1 MRFAIIVRCSGR
13 YSDAAIM
20 RRERRRKSTE
30 SVEIVSFSNLQA
42 CTRGR
47 VCVCVCAEAVWRS
60 QREREREREREDRG
74 GESPHSRKQ
83 DKMRFCMRRQVNG
96 ANVLKM
102 NFSVEVNMYSENVTS
117 YWYLLR
123 WNQRRRAD
131 G

>member
-1 MRFAIIVRCSGR
+1 
-13 YSDAAIM
+13 
-20 RRERRRKSTE
+20 
-30 SVEIVSFSNLQA
+30 
-42 CTRGR
+42 
-47 VCVCVCAEAVWRS
+47 
-60 QREREREREREDRG
+60 
-74 GESPHSRKQ
+74 
-83 DKMRFCMRRQVNG
+83 MRFCMRQQVNG

>member
-1 MRFAIIVRCSGR
+1 MRFAMIVRCSGR

-20 RRERRRKSTE
+20 RRESRRKSTE
-30 SVEIVSFSNLQA
+30 SIGIVSFSNMQA
-42 CTRGR
+42 CTKGR
-47 VCVCVCAEAVWRS
+47 VCVCRGSVAFK
-60 QREREREREREDRG
+60 ERGDRG

-83 DKMRFCMRRQVNG
+83 DKMRFCVRQQVNG

>member
-47 VCVCVCAEAVWRS
+47 VCVCVCRGSVAFT
-60 QREREREREREDRG
+60 ERESEREDRG

>member
-42 CTRGR
+42 CTKGR
-47 VCVCVCAEAVWRS
+47 VCVCAEAVWRS
-60 QREREREREREDRG
+60 EREREDRG

>member
-1 MRFAIIVRCSGR
+1 M
-13 YSDAAIM
+13 
-20 RRERRRKSTE
+20 
-30 SVEIVSFSNLQA
+30 
-42 CTRGR
+42 
-47 VCVCVCAEAVWRS
+47 CVCRGSVAFK
-60 QREREREREREDRG
+60 ERGDRG

-83 DKMRFCMRRQVNG
+83 DKMRFCMRQQVNG